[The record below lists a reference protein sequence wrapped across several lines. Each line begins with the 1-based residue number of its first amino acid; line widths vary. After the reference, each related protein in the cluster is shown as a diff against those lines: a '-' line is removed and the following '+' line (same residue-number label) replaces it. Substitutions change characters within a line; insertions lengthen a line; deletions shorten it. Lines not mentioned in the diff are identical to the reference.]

1 MDIQADIQVLIGKY
15 GIVALRNQIEKMCRD
30 TFEELKALYEG
41 YSEAESEADIKVVD
55 VVAPKIIKKIIRKP
69 KPVTDFIMDDVCE
82 AVGEI
87 VSDVMKSESICEDKC
102 EADSEAVPETA
113 TVNDEPKKYI
123 KKTDEELKQIK
134 SNHRIAVQKKHQE
147 LMEKGIDPQTLLN
160 KENLEKWLKMGLSD
174 QKIARDHVGIHENVI
189 SSVARAM
196 GLKSVMSGLFPAKRF

>member
-41 YSEAESEADIKVVD
+41 GSEAESEADIKVVD

-69 KPVTDFIMDDVCE
+69 KPVTDFIIEPEE
-82 AVGEI
+82 AVYE
-87 VSDVMKSESICEDKC
+87 DMCEKSVEPVH
-102 EADSEAVPETA
+102 EAVSGEGEGEAVLEEQEPQ
-113 TVNDEPKKYI
+113 PKKYI

-134 SNHRIAVQKKHQE
+134 SNHRLAVQKRHQE

-160 KENLEKWLKMGLSD
+160 KENLEKWLKMGLSY
-174 QKIARDHVGIHENVI
+174 QKIARDHVGVHENVI